1 MWWSGWRRFS
11 NEVEDAQTHARRM
24 GPVWGDTG
32 TVSFLPAGTSAR
44 FSVPKSYLKDGALF
58 LEYKYEW
65 EFTGTVADES
75 SAPVHRIYLPIADPD
90 DISSGVCRE

>member
-1 MWWSGWRRFS
+1 MKLKMRK
-11 NEVEDAQTHARRM
+11 RM
-24 GPVWGDTG
+24 LAAWGQAGVTTG

-44 FSVPKSYLKDGALF
+44 FSVPKSYLKDSALF

-75 SAPVHRIYLPIADPD
+75 YAPVHRVYLPIADPEN
-90 DISSGVCRE
+90 ISSGVCQE